1 MKSLMRAAALSLL
14 LCGTAVTASAQP
26 PERAPMD
33 ASRPTTLNLG
43 AYGEVRT
50 APDMATIMLGVMTQG
65 PTAEA
70 AMRANADRMASMMAA
85 LRRQGI
91 AERDIQTAGIN
102 LNPQYVYEPN
112 TPPRLTG
119 YQANNQVTIRV
130 MDLAR
135 LGQALDATVAA
146 GANEVQGIS
155 FGLRTPATAEDEARR
170 RAVAALQAK
179 AGLYATALGGRVGR
193 LVTLNEGGGYAA
205 PPPRPVPMAAMARIA
220 GESAQT
226 SVSPGEI
233 VVRIDI
239 SGVYEL
245 AR

>member
-1 MKSLMRAAALSLL
+1 MKSLMRATVLGVL
-14 LCGTAVTASAQP
+14 LCGTAMSANAQP
-26 PERAPMD
+26 PERPPMD
-33 ASRPTTLNLG
+33 AARPSTLNLG

-50 APDMATIMLGVMTQG
+50 APDMATITLGVMTQG
-65 PTAEA
+65 PTADA
-70 AMRANADRMASMMAA
+70 AMRANADRMGSMMAA

-91 AERDIQTAGIN
+91 AERDIQTSGIN
-102 LNPQYVYEPN
+102 LNAQYIYEQN
-112 TPPRLTG
+112 QPPRLNG
-119 YQANNQVTIRV
+119 YQANNQVMIRV

-135 LGQALDATVAA
+135 LGQALDAAVAA

-155 FGLRTPATAEDEARR
+155 FGLRNPATAEDEARR
-170 RAVAALQAK
+170 RAVSALQAK

-193 LVTLNEGGGYAA
+193 LVTLNEGGGYSP
-205 PPPRPVPMAAMARIA
+205 PPPRPMPMAAMARIA

-239 SGVYEL
+239 NGVYEL
-245 AR
+245 VR